1 MRFTWLRRDV
11 ERPVGLLHPLLP
23 LALVLVLTLQAGWH
37 HLSSDRRG
45 VQAEPLPLPPSTAI
59 LRGMS
64 LGDPE
69 LLSRLLML
77 WLQAFDNQPGIS
89 LSYAD
94 LDYDRVEAWLAVIS
108 ELDPRSQYP
117 YLAAIRLYAQI
128 NVPEKRRQMYEF
140 VYRAYLQAPARRW
153 RWLAEAAIGAKHK
166 LGDIKLAHRY
176 ARALREQ
183 GPADQIPGW
192 ARQMEIFLLEDL
204 GEQAS
209 ARVLLGGL
217 LDSGQIEDP
226 AELLFLKQELER
238 LDSTASNAAE

>member
-1 MRFTWLRRDV
+1 MHFTWLRRDAK
-11 ERPVGLLHPLLP
+11 RPVGLLHPLLP

-37 HLSSDRRG
+37 HHSRDRGG
-45 VQAEPLPLPPSTAI
+45 VQAEPLPFPPSAAI

-64 LGDPE
+64 LGEPE

-89 LSYAD
+89 LSYAE

-128 NVPEKRRQMYEF
+128 NAPEKRRQMYEF
-140 VYRAYLQAPARRW
+140 VYRAYLQAPTRRW

-166 LGDIKLAHRY
+166 LGDIELAYRY

-183 GPADQIPGW
+183 GPAVQIPGW

-226 AELLFLKQELER
+226 AELLFLKRELER
-238 LDSTASNAAE
+238 LGSTVSNAAE